1 MQLPS
6 NVRLIE
12 VGPRDGLQN
21 EPRPLPTCDKVDLVE
36 RLVGVGVREIELT
49 SFVNPKL
56 VPNLADADQIM
67 AATRGLR
74 AQRFAL
80 ILNAK
85 GYERALQAGAEAL
98 TVTLSLTDSHN
109 KQNANRTTHQSVTEL
124 GPLGARSRADGLT
137 ARVAISMA
145 FGCAFDGAVELTK
158 LQSVIGAMVDGG
170 FRRVVLCDT
179 IGVAHPRQVYDWSQ
193 RCLAD
198 FPGVQFD
205 LHLHDTYGRG
215 LANILAAL
223 EAGVTTFDTA
233 IGGLGGCP
241 FAAGAT
247 GNVATEDVVALLESM
262 GIQTGIDLD
271 GMIDLSIRT
280 LAQLGQPRR
289 SHLSLAR
296 VQPRVAEGAEWSS
309 ASASW
314 NAAVDI

>member
-179 IGVAHPRQVYDWSQ
+179 IVSPIQ
-193 RCLAD
+193 
-198 FPGVQFD
+198 
-205 LHLHDTYGRG
+205 GRSTTG
-215 LANILAAL
+215 HSAAWRIFRVSSL
-223 EAGVTTFDTA
+223 IYICTTRM
-233 IGGLGGCP
+233 
-241 FAAGAT
+241 AAGSPT
-247 GNVATEDVVALLESM
+247 SWPLL
-262 GIQTGIDLD
+262 
-271 GMIDLSIRT
+271 
-280 LAQLGQPRR
+280 RR
-289 SHLSLAR
+289 
-296 VQPRVAEGAEWSS
+296 E
-309 ASASW
+309 
-314 NAAVDI
+314 